1 MKRQSWLRR
10 IAMMAVLALIVAAC
24 GDSDDDQQLHLGYIL
39 PQTGALA
46 FLADP
51 LIGGVELAVQD
62 INAAGGVL
70 GNEILLSEGDEAND
84 AALASEAAQRL
95 INDGVHAI
103 VGAAATGMTN
113 AIIDAVTGA
122 GILQCSGSNTGPAFR
137 TTEANGLYFRTAP
150 SDALQ
155 GAFAADVILDDGH
168 TDVAIAVQAT
178 AYGTGLGDAL
188 QEALEAADANV
199 SVYVTY
205 DPEAANFNAE
215 VAQITDSSATAVY
228 IVGYDESAQLIAG
241 LIEAGYGPQ
250 DFAIYGADG
259 SRGRDLALAVDPNNP
274 GILEG
279 MMGTAPTADESADTG
294 FIDRFLEERGDV
306 ETIYAAEKYDCAI
319 IIALAAELAGSV
331 NGADMAEVLF
341 EVTSNGTPCSTFA
354 ECKDLI
360 ADGEDFA
367 YQTASGIVLA
377 ETPTGNHEPDSAF
390 FEKWRFDANGEIEQL
405 HTAFG
410 SF

>member
-1 MKRQSWLRR
+1 MKRQNWLHR
-10 IAMMAVLALIVAAC
+10 IAVMAVLALIVAAC

-51 LIGGVELAVQD
+51 LVGGVELAVQD

-70 GNEILLSEGDEAND
+70 GNEVLLSEGDEAND
-84 AALASEAAQRL
+84 AAIAAETAQRL

-103 VGAAATGMTN
+103 VGAAATPMTN

-137 TTEANGLYFRTAP
+137 TVEANGLYMRTAP
-150 SDALQ
+150 SDSLQ
-155 GAFAADVILDDGH
+155 SAFAADVMMEDGH
-168 TDVAIAVQAT
+168 SDIAIVAQAT
-178 AYGTGLGDAL
+178 GYGTGLGDAL
-188 QEALEAADANV
+188 EEVWGELGGNV
-199 SVYVTY
+199 SAYIVY
-205 DPEAANFNAE
+205 DPEAANFNSE
-215 VAQITDSSATAVY
+215 VAQIIDSGATAAY
-228 IVGYDESAQLIAG
+228 LIGYDETAQILSG
-241 LIEAGYGPQ
+241 LIEAGYGPGE
-250 DFAIYGADG
+250 FAIYGADG
-259 SRGRDLALAVDPNNP
+259 LRGRDLALAIDPNNP

-279 MMGTAPTADESADTG
+279 MMGTAATADPDADTG
-294 FIDRFLEERGDV
+294 FIDRFLQERGDV

-319 IIALAAELAGSV
+319 IMALAAELAGSV
-331 NGADMAEVLF
+331 SGADMAAVVF
-341 EVTSNGTPCSTFA
+341 EVTSNGTPCDTFA

-360 ADGEDFA
+360 ANGDDFA

-390 FEKWRFDANGEIEQL
+390 FEKWRFTADGEIEQL
-405 HTAFG
+405 FTAPG

>member
-10 IAMMAVLALIVAAC
+10 TAMLAVLALVVAAC
-24 GDSDDDQQLHLGYIL
+24 GGSDDEQFHLGYIL
-39 PQTGALA
+39 PQTGPLA

-51 LIGGVELAVQD
+51 LIGGVELAVAD

-70 GNEILLSEGDEAND
+70 GNDVILSEGDEAGD

-95 INDGVHAI
+95 INDGIHAL
-103 VGAAATGMTN
+103 VGAAATPMTN
-113 AIIDAVTGA
+113 AIVDAVTGA

-137 TTEANGLYFRTAP
+137 TLEANGLYLRTAP
-150 SDALQ
+150 SDSLQ
-155 GAFAADVILDDGH
+155 GAFAADVIMDDGH
-168 TDVAIAVQAT
+168 SNVAIAVQAT

-188 QEALEAADANV
+188 QESLEANGA
-199 SVYVTY
+199 SVATYVTY

-215 VAQITDSSATAVY
+215 VAQIVDSGATAVY
-228 IVGYDESAQLIAG
+228 IVGYDETAQVIAG
-241 LIEAGYGPQ
+241 LIEAGYGP
-250 DFAIYGADG
+250 DSFAIYAADG

-279 MMGTAPTADESADTG
+279 VMGTAPTAAEGVGDEFNA
-294 FIDRFLEERGDV
+294 RFLEERGDV

-319 IIALAAELAGSV
+319 ILALAAELSGSFD
-331 NGADMAEVLF
+331 GAEMAAVLN
-341 EVTSNGTPCSTFA
+341 EVTSNGTPCDSFA
-354 ECKDLI
+354 ACKDLI
-360 ADGEDFA
+360 AAGEDFA

-405 HTAFG
+405 YTEFG
-410 SF
+410 NF